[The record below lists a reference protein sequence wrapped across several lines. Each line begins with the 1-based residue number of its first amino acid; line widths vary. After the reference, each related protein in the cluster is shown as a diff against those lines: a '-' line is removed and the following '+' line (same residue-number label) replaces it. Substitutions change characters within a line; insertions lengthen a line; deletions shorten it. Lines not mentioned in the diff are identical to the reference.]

1 MTEDSRTIRKDVQL
15 SFHADISGEPL
26 VCHLVREYGLT
37 FNILKA
43 QITPRKEG
51 HLTLELMGE
60 PHQLREGIAYL
71 RSRGVKVTGMA
82 HEVRRNEDL
91 CMHCGMCTALC
102 PTTAL
107 QVEGVSRLV
116 HFASENCTACGL
128 CVRVCP
134 VNAMLMDVR
143 KDAL

>member
-1 MTEDSRTIRKDVQL
+1 MTQEQPMVRKDVQL

-60 PHQLREGIAYL
+60 PQRLQEGIAYL
-71 RSRGVKVTGMA
+71 RERGVNVTGMA
-82 HEVRRNEDL
+82 NEVRKDDAL

-102 PTTAL
+102 PTGAL
-107 QVEGVSRLV
+107 QVAADTRLV
-116 HFASENCTACGL
+116 LFSRENCTACGL
-128 CVRVCP
+128 CVRICP
-134 VNAMLMDVR
+134 VNAMLMDMR
-143 KDAL
+143 QDTL